1 MGFLSRKENWF
12 ILILLLIT
20 LSVSPAFALSSE
32 DDRNYL
38 LIGCMGLGFVF
49 FLFSHSYTP
58 KIDNRLIMMICLM
71 FIFQTLFHI
80 EVVRFSSIFFTCMY
94 VLYFMLANRLFHR
107 GRPSLEKFRQV
118 IKVLIYAY
126 FLVLLIQQV
135 CVLTGLPI
143 FNGYHISVSER
154 WKLNALSAEP
164 SHTSRF
170 VGILMYVFLSLTD
183 DMVGRRLTIFESFKN
198 YRNVWLPFLWIM
210 LTTVSGTAI
219 LVLLLIF
226 SRFFSK
232 RIIWMCVIFLLLI
245 VGVVAKSEIAALSRF
260 AKFSAAAVTLSA
272 DAMIATDHS
281 ASVRIVPMLLCLS
294 KIDLLTIEGWVGK
307 GMGNVATWLADE
319 MSGIPDGFSAGAMA
333 AFALEYGIIIAL
345 FYIII
350 SFKLCYDK
358 RYGFASVGLWMI
370 CCILIGINSQ
380 IGWCCI
386 TFLYLSKQFRP
397 LINANKSIQQ
407 LA

>member
-232 RIIWMCVIFLLLI
+232 RI
-245 VGVVAKSEIAALSRF
+245 LS
-260 AKFSAAAVTLSA
+260 T
-272 DAMIATDHS
+272 
-281 ASVRIVPMLLCLS
+281 
-294 KIDLLTIEGWVGK
+294 
-307 GMGNVATWLADE
+307 
-319 MSGIPDGFSAGAMA
+319 
-333 AFALEYGIIIAL
+333 
-345 FYIII
+345 
-350 SFKLCYDK
+350 
-358 RYGFASVGLWMI
+358 
-370 CCILIGINSQ
+370 
-380 IGWCCI
+380 
-386 TFLYLSKQFRP
+386 
-397 LINANKSIQQ
+397 
-407 LA
+407 

>member
-272 DAMIATDHS
+272 DAMIAADHS

-350 SFKLCYDK
+350 SF
-358 RYGFASVGLWMI
+358 
-370 CCILIGINSQ
+370 
-380 IGWCCI
+380 
-386 TFLYLSKQFRP
+386 
-397 LINANKSIQQ
+397 
-407 LA
+407 